1 MQVIEI
7 VGLFTKPF
15 SLTIRLLANILA
27 GHTIILSLIC
37 MIFTSVSMGV
47 TMHRSMTVVAL
58 LFAVFMNMM
67 ELLVAFLQAFVFT
80 TMSASYISQA
90 QVGSE
95 EESKIEET

>member
-1 MQVIEI
+1 
-7 VGLFTKPF
+7 
-15 SLTIRLLANILA
+15 
-27 GHTIILSLIC
+27 
-37 MIFTSVSMGV
+37 MGV
-47 TMHRSMTVVAL
+47 TMHRSMTAVAL

-95 EESKIEET
+95 EASEFEET

>member
-1 MQVIEI
+1 VIEI
-7 VGLFTKPF
+7 VGMFTKPF
-15 SLTIRLLANILA
+15 SLTIRLLANIFA

-37 MIFTSVSMGV
+37 IIFTSVSMGAS
-47 TMHRSMTVVAL
+47 MHRSMTVVAL

-90 QVGSE
+90 QIGSE
-95 EESKIEET
+95 DETVTEEVK